1 MTRIPILEH
10 FICMAPFKFGRR
22 IYGKSVLNF
31 GNPIDKTRPRV
42 TLVRAGIGFI
52 GTKVTTCEG
61 QRVTLTLSIKM
72 GWNLEPHG
80 VSRIS

>member
-42 TLVRAGIGFI
+42 TLVRAGIGSLAPRSQHV
-52 GTKVTTCEG
+52 KVNG
-61 QRVTLTLSIKM
+61 
-72 GWNLEPHG
+72 
-80 VSRIS
+80 